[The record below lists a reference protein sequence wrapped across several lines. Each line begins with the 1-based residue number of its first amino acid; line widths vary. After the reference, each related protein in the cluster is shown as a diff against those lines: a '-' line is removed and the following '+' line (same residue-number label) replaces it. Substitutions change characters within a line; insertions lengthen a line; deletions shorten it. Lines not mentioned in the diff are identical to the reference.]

1 MLLLQVELLLQV
13 ATNWSFAMN
22 FWWISSMDI
31 SSKPTLVVNPRITF
45 AWRRKGNQNIET
57 SNLPLS
63 PCQRPWAAGTWTS
76 SGSCCSGSYL
86 PKLTYIGCFLPVV
99 QGHICLGDQHWEL
112 VFPPFCLSRAPPNV
126 FHRTGVF
133 QKVSP
138 LPPSRFRKSC
148 QNDRR
153 HLANKAINFHHRY
166 PDCLWNITKNL

>member
-1 MLLLQVELLLQV
+1 MLLPIGALPWTSGESAQWTSPPSPHWLWTQGSLSPGGGKQIKILKL
-13 ATNWSFAMN
+13 A
-22 FWWISSMDI
+22 IS
-31 SSKPTLVVNPRITF
+31 PP
-45 AWRRKGNQNIET
+45 
-57 SNLPLS
+57 S

-76 SGSCCSGSYL
+76 SGPCCSWSNL
-86 PKLTYIGCFLPVV
+86 PQLTYICCLLPVV

-153 HLANKAINFHHRY
+153 HLANKAINFHYRY
-166 PDCLWNITKNL
+166 PDCFWNITHF